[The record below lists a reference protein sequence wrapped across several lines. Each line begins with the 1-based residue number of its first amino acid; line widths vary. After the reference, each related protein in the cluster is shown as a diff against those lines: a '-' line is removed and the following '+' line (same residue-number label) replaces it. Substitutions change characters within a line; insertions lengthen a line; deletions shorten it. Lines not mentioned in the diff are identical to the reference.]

1 MSGPAGRERCFA
13 ANLCVGIEGRE
24 RMKFVLFTDLDGTLL
39 DANYS
44 CELVKPVVEELK
56 RKGVPI
62 VFCTTKT
69 RAECEYYR
77 RELRIND
84 PFIVENG
91 SAIFIPVGYFTQ
103 LRCERRGNFCVLE
116 CVRVKYEDAV
126 RALAEISA
134 EAGVRVKGFGDLT
147 AEQVAEI
154 AAMPLELAK
163 LAKRREYTE
172 TFFFEHASEGAA
184 VRKLSEEIERF
195 FAAAEKRGFRISHGG
210 RFYSIQEKNADKG
223 KAVRIL
229 TNIFRREFGVVRT
242 FGIGDSEND
251 IPMLRSVDCPAL
263 VRSRSS
269 SGVSAVRS
277 MNFYKASGFGA
288 EGWIEIVKKF
298 ILTQHFNER
307 HA

>member
-1 MSGPAGRERCFA
+1 
-13 ANLCVGIEGRE
+13 
-24 RMKFVLFTDLDGTLL
+24 MKFVLFTDLDGTLL

-44 CELVKPVVEELK
+44 CELVKPVVEELR

-91 SAIFIPVGYFTQ
+91 SAIFIPVRYFTQ

-154 AAMPLELAK
+154 AAMPVELAK

-172 TFFFEHASEGAA
+172 TFFFEHAAEGGAAA

-251 IPMLRSVDCPAL
+251 IPMLRSVDCAAL

-269 SGVSAVRS
+269 SGGAAVRS

-298 ILTQHFNER
+298 ILTQYFNER